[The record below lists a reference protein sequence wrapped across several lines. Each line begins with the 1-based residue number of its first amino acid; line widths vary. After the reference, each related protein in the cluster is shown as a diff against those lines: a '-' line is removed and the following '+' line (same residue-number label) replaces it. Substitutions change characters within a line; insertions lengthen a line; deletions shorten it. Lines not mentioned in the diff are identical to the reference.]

1 MGQLEALLAN
11 VANAKLNKE
20 DLAKF
25 GDKNLIK
32 LFKTGQLSIEYLL
45 FMQQYSEAQL
55 AHAQS
60 QHRAAADKASALE
73 KEVLRDRQTVLNLR
87 ADCKLKW
94 ESLNAY
100 EQMLKKPLGKAT
112 VFKCQICFKYFQDGA
127 YLEQHY
133 QRRHREFYESERFRK
148 QSALNQNQLETK
160 DLVAQAA
167 QERADFL
174 TTCKA
179 ELVDQYSLNFV
190 ELQAQ
195 LQALSQENAAT
206 MAQHANGQA
215 QVAETVAECQK
226 RLAEY
231 QTAVSQFKQQTAAQI
246 GSQNAA
252 LKKAVEDAVAA
263 FAQKSREEQESEARQ
278 RRELEARQK
287 EQEFKLVEE
296 AKRQT
301 QERLAKDFE
310 KQVKFHQERVA
321 ERDQQLLIAQQK
333 LRESQ

>member
-1 MGQLEALLAN
+1 MSFAFRPKNQALNWDAVAKADLPSLIKTTDVGQLESHLAN
-11 VANAKLNKE
+11 VANAKLSKE

-127 YLEQHY
+127 FLEQHY
-133 QRRHREFYESERFRK
+133 
-148 QSALNQNQLETK
+148 
-160 DLVAQAA
+160 
-167 QERADFL
+167 
-174 TTCKA
+174 
-179 ELVDQYSLNFV
+179 
-190 ELQAQ
+190 
-195 LQALSQENAAT
+195 
-206 MAQHANGQA
+206 
-215 QVAETVAECQK
+215 
-226 RLAEY
+226 
-231 QTAVSQFKQQTAAQI
+231 
-246 GSQNAA
+246 
-252 LKKAVEDAVAA
+252 
-263 FAQKSREEQESEARQ
+263 
-278 RRELEARQK
+278 
-287 EQEFKLVEE
+287 
-296 AKRQT
+296 
-301 QERLAKDFE
+301 
-310 KQVKFHQERVA
+310 
-321 ERDQQLLIAQQK
+321 
-333 LRESQ
+333 